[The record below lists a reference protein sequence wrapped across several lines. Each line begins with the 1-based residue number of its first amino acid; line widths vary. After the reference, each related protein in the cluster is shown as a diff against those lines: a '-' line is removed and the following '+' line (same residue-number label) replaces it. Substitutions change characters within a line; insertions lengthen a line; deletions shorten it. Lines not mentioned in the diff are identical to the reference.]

1 MRGQSGGCV
10 ACRPSAIGRCDRDA
24 KASGSAPLRRRRS
37 DRGANTLELAL
48 LTPILLLVILF
59 VVQFA
64 LVFHAR
70 HVALA
75 AAQAAAR
82 VAREQR
88 TGDWQSAARSE
99 GIEYVNKIGPQ
110 LLTKVEAV
118 PDGDASQ
125 RGVTVGGYAV
135 PVVPFFKFHVSEH
148 SSGPIECYRPDV
160 GTGETCAGRP

>member
-1 MRGQSGGCV
+1 MTRTSK
-10 ACRPSAIGRCDRDA
+10 RT
-24 KASGSAPLRRRRS
+24 

-48 LTPILLLVILF
+48 LTPVLLLVILL

-88 TGDWQSAARSE
+88 SGDWRSAATAE
-99 GIEYVNKIGPQ
+99 GVGYVNKIGPK
-110 LLTKVEAV
+110 LLTRVQAV
-118 PDGDASQ
+118 PDGGANE
-125 RGVTVGGYAV
+125 RGVTVAGDAI
-135 PVVPFFKFHVSEH
+135 PVVPFFRFHVTEH
-148 SSGPIECYRPDV
+148 SGGPVECYRPDV
-160 GTGETCAGRP
+160 GAGETCANQP

>member
-1 MRGQSGGCV
+1 MRSRCGGRR
-10 ACRPSAIGRCDRDA
+10 ARRTSADGRR
-24 KASGSAPLRRRRS
+24 

-59 VVQFA
+59 VIQFA
-64 LVFHAR
+64 LVFNAR

-88 TGDWQSAARSE
+88 TGDWRSAAKAE
-99 GIEYVNKIGPQ
+99 GIEYVNKVGPQ

-118 PDGDASQ
+118 PDEDADQ
-125 RGVTVGGYAV
+125 RGVTVGGDAV
-135 PVVPFFKFHVSEH
+135 PVVPFFTFHVSEY
-148 SSGPIECYRPDV
+148 SSGPVECYRPDV
-160 GTGETCAGRP
+160 DGGRTCG

>member
-1 MRGQSGGCV
+1 MADKRT
-10 ACRPSAIGRCDRDA
+10 
-24 KASGSAPLRRRRS
+24 
-37 DRGANTLELAL
+37 DRGASTLELAL
-48 LTPILLLVILF
+48 LTPLLLLVILF
-59 VVQFA
+59 VIQFA

-88 TGDWQSAARSE
+88 TGDWEAAARQE
-99 GIEYVNKIGPQ
+99 GVEYVNKIGPQ
-110 LLTKVEAV
+110 LLTGVSAV
-118 PDGDASQ
+118 PNGDANV

-148 SSGPIECYRPDV
+148 SEGPIECYRPDV
-160 GTGETCAGRP
+160 GTGQTCGQQP

>member
-1 MRGQSGGCV
+1 MRGESV
-10 ACRPSAIGRCDRDA
+10 AG
-24 KASGSAPLRRRRS
+24 RRR

-48 LTPILLLVILF
+48 LTPILLLVILL

-82 VAREQR
+82 VAREHR
-88 TGDWQSAARSE
+88 TGDWRSAAQSE
-99 GIEYVNKIGPQ
+99 GVQYVNKIGPQ

-118 PDGDASQ
+118 PEEDVNRRE

-148 SSGPIECYRPDV
+148 SSGPIECYRPDIV
-160 GTGETCAGRP
+160 GDTTCE

>member
-10 ACRPSAIGRCDRDA
+10 ACRPPAIGRCDRDA

-75 AAQAAAR
+75 AAQAGAR

-88 TGDWQSAARSE
+88 TGDWRSAATTE
-99 GIEYVNKIGPQ
+99 GVQYGNKMGPQ
-110 LLTKVEAV
+110 RRAKGSAIPEEGVGRHV
-118 PDGDASQ
+118 
-125 RGVTVGGYAV
+125 RG
-135 PVVPFFKFHVSEH
+135 
-148 SSGPIECYRPDV
+148 
-160 GTGETCAGRP
+160 GTGGG

>member
-1 MRGQSGGCV
+1 MDKRT
-10 ACRPSAIGRCDRDA
+10 
-24 KASGSAPLRRRRS
+24 
-37 DRGANTLELAL
+37 DRGASTLELAL

-88 TGDWQSAARSE
+88 TGDWRSAAQAE
-99 GIEYVNKIGPQ
+99 GVQYVNKIGPQ
-110 LLTKVEAV
+110 LLTSVDAV
-118 PDGDASQ
+118 PDSHANV
-125 RGVTVGGYAV
+125 RGVTVGGWAI

-148 SSGPIECYRPDV
+148 SEGPIECYRPDV
-160 GTGETCAGRP
+160 GTGQTCANQP

>member
-1 MRGQSGGCV
+1 MDKQRT
-10 ACRPSAIGRCDRDA
+10 
-24 KASGSAPLRRRRS
+24 
-37 DRGANTLELAL
+37 DRGASTLELAL

-82 VAREQR
+82 VAREQH
-88 TGDWQSAARSE
+88 TGDWRAAAEAE
-99 GIEYVNKIGPQ
+99 GVQYVNKIGPQ
-110 LLTKVEAV
+110 LLTRVTAT
-118 PDGDASQ
+118 PDGDANQ
-125 RGVTVGGYAV
+125 RGVTVGGDAI

-148 SSGPIECYRPDV
+148 SQGPVECYRPDV
-160 GTGETCAGRP
+160 GTGQTCGNQP

>member
-1 MRGQSGGCV
+1 MDKRT
-10 ACRPSAIGRCDRDA
+10 
-24 KASGSAPLRRRRS
+24 
-37 DRGANTLELAL
+37 DRGASTLELAL

-75 AAQAAAR
+75 AAQSAAR

-88 TGDWQSAARSE
+88 TGDWHAAARAE
-99 GIEYVNKIGPQ
+99 GVSYVNKIGPQ
-110 LLTKVEAV
+110 LLTGVTAE
-118 PDGDASQ
+118 PDGDADQ
-125 RGVTVGGYAV
+125 RGVTVGGWAI

-148 SSGPIECYRPDV
+148 SQGPIECYRPDV
-160 GTGETCAGRP
+160 GAGTACANQP

>member
-1 MRGQSGGCV
+1 MRGAPGGRM
-10 ACRPSAIGRCDRDA
+10 ACRLSAHDRRDGGA
-24 KASGSAPLRRRRS
+24 RASVRALPATRKS
-37 DRGANTLELAL
+37 DRGANTLKLAL

-88 TGDWQSAARSE
+88 TGDWRSAGQAE
-99 GIEYVNKIGPQ
+99 GVQNVYKIGPQ
-110 LLTKVEAV
+110 LLTSVDAV
-118 PDGDASQ
+118 PDSHANV
-125 RGVTVGGYAV
+125 RGVTVGGWAI
-135 PVVPFFKFHVSEH
+135 PVVPFFRFHV
-148 SSGPIECYRPDV
+148 
-160 GTGETCAGRP
+160 

>member
-1 MRGQSGGCV
+1 M
-10 ACRPSAIGRCDRDA
+10 ACRLSAHDRRDGGA
-24 KASGSAPLRRRRS
+24 RASVRALPATRKS

-88 TGDWQSAARSE
+88 TGDWQAAARSE
-99 GIEYVNKIGPQ
+99 GVQYVNKIGPQ

-118 PDGDASQ
+118 PDGDANQ
-125 RGVTVGGYAV
+125 RGVTVGGYAI

-160 GTGETCAGRP
+160 GTGETCAGP

>member
-1 MRGQSGGCV
+1 MRGQSGGLAALKV
-10 ACRPSAIGRCDRDA
+10 ACRASAI
-24 KASGSAPLRRRRS
+24 RRR

-59 VVQFA
+59 VIQFA

-88 TGDWQSAARSE
+88 TGDWQSAAKVE
-99 GIEYVNKIGPQ
+99 GVQYVNKIGPQ

-118 PDGDASQ
+118 PEENAERHV

-148 SSGPIECYRPDV
+148 SSGPIECYRPDSD
-160 GTGETCAGRP
+160 TNQCE

>member
-1 MRGQSGGCV
+1 M
-10 ACRPSAIGRCDRDA
+10 ACRLSAHDRGVRVPGRVPPTA
-24 KASGSAPLRRRRS
+24 QRS

-59 VVQFA
+59 VIQFA

-75 AAQAAAR
+75 AAQAGAR

-118 PDGDASQ
+118 PDGNGDQ
-125 RGVTVGGYAV
+125 RGVTVGGYAI

-148 SSGPIECYRPDV
+148 SSGPVECYRPDV
-160 GTGETCAGRP
+160 GTGETCQ

>member
-1 MRGQSGGCV
+1 M
-10 ACRPSAIGRCDRDA
+10 ACLLTAHGRHDRDA
-24 KASGSAPLRRRRS
+24 KAPGRALPTTRGS

-99 GIEYVNKIGPQ
+99 GVQYVNKIGPQ

-118 PDGDASQ
+118 PDGDANQ
-125 RGVTVGGYAV
+125 RGVTVGGYAI
-135 PVVPFFKFHVSEH
+135 PVVPFFTFHVSEH

-160 GTGETCAGRP
+160 GTGETCAGP

>member
-1 MRGQSGGCV
+1 MRGRSEGRTARRASAGG
-10 ACRPSAIGRCDRDA
+10 
-24 KASGSAPLRRRRS
+24 RR

-59 VVQFA
+59 VVQLA

-88 TGDWQSAARSE
+88 TGDWRSAAKSE
-99 GIEYVNKIGPQ
+99 WIEYVNKIGPQ
-110 LLTKVEAV
+110 LLTMVE
-118 PDGDASQ
+118 
-125 RGVTVGGYAV
+125 
-135 PVVPFFKFHVSEH
+135 
-148 SSGPIECYRPDV
+148 
-160 GTGETCAGRP
+160 

>member
-1 MRGQSGGCV
+1 MRGRSGGLAAFKV
-10 ACRPSAIGRCDRDA
+10 ACRASAGGRR
-24 KASGSAPLRRRRS
+24 

-88 TGDWQSAARSE
+88 TGDWESAAKAE
-99 GIEYVNKIGPQ
+99 GVQYVQKIGPQ

-118 PDGDASQ
+118 PDGDENQ
-125 RGVTVGGYAV
+125 RGVTIGGYAV

-148 SSGPIECYRPDV
+148 SGGPIECYRPDV
-160 GTGETCAGRP
+160 DTGDTCE

>member
-1 MRGQSGGCV
+1 MITMRGRSGGRV
-10 ACRPSAIGRCDRDA
+10 VCRASARGRR
-24 KASGSAPLRRRRS
+24 

-88 TGDWQSAARSE
+88 TGDWQSAARTE
-99 GIEYVNKIGPQ
+99 GIQYVNKIGPQ

-118 PDGDASQ
+118 PEEKPDEHV

-148 SSGPIECYRPDV
+148 SSGPVECYRPDDDNNQC
-160 GTGETCAGRP
+160 E

>member
-1 MRGQSGGCV
+1 VTRMRGDNGGP
-10 ACRPSAIGRCDRDA
+10 APRRASTRGRR
-24 KASGSAPLRRRRS
+24 

-48 LTPILLLVILF
+48 LTPVLLLVILF

-88 TGDWQSAARSE
+88 TGDWRSAATSE
-99 GIEYVNKIGPQ
+99 GVQYVNKIGPQ
-110 LLTKVEAV
+110 LLTRV
-118 PDGDASQ
+118 DAIPEEDVAQ
-125 RGVTVGGYAV
+125 HVRGVTVVGDAI
-135 PVVPFFKFHVSEH
+135 PVVPFFRFHVSEH
-148 SSGPIECYRPDV
+148 SGGPVECYRPDNTL
-160 GTGETCAGRP
+160 GQCQ

>member
-1 MRGQSGGCV
+1 MRGVST
-10 ACRPSAIGRCDRDA
+10 AGRGR
-24 KASGSAPLRRRRS
+24 

-88 TGDWQSAARSE
+88 TGDWQAAARAE
-99 GIEYVNKIGPQ
+99 GVGYVNKIGPQ
-110 LLTKVEAV
+110 LLTNVEAT
-118 PDGDASQ
+118 PDGDANQ
-125 RGVTVGGYAV
+125 RGVTVGGY
-135 PVVPFFKFHVSEH
+135 
-148 SSGPIECYRPDV
+148 
-160 GTGETCAGRP
+160 